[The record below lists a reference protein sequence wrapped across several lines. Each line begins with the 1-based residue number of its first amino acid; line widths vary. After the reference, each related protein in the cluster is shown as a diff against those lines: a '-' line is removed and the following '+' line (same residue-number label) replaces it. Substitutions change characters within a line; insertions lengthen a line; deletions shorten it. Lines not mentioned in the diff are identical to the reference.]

1 MQSIVFKQIHLDQF
15 RKHKYGATI
24 RNDCKNNMI
33 GYNLTHGGLF
43 FNNTT
48 LAHFN

>member
-24 RNDCKNNMI
+24 RNDCK
-33 GYNLTHGGLF
+33 
-43 FNNTT
+43 TT
-48 LAHFN
+48 